1 MGLDSSFAAPGAAAV
16 NGWAERAGADF
27 RFAFEGPKPVT
38 RVLKLGDGALLARRP
53 SERLAP

>member
-1 MGLDSSFAAPGAAAV
+1 M
-16 NGWAERAGADF
+16 NGWAERAGAGF
-27 RFAFEGPKPVT
+27 RSAFEGPKPVT